1 MKEILSRLIA
11 SIMEVIE
18 NQMRECLDGSRSNV
32 SLATVHQIY
41 SAPAHNMFTEQ
52 TLGLADHHFRT
63 APNVTTGFIDGK
75 VKTKINKTLK
85 WLESNTPR

>member
-1 MKEILSRLIA
+1 MSEY
-11 SIMEVIE
+11 
-18 NQMRECLDGSRSNV
+18 LDGSLSNV
-32 SLATVHQIY
+32 SLATAHQIY

-63 APNVTTGFIDGK
+63 APNVTIGFIDGK